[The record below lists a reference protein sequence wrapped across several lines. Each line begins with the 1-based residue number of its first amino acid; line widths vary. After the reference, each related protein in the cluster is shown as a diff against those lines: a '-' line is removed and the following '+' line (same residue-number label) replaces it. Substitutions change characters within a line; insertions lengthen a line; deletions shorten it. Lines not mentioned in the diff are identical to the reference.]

1 MNRHHTAGI
10 LCVEMSPS
18 EQLILSGSENG
29 VVAVVDLKSGMLK
42 CKIIHHKGMVTSICV
57 NSGNDVFTIGSTD
70 CSVSVWSVTNCSFLN
85 QMFLPK
91 PIFLMDISKDS
102 TFLMVICEDNRIH
115 IRALTTGTDIHCLD
129 HPSSNLVSYAKF
141 AEDSCRAIVGTGDGK
156 VLIYDVH
163 SGKLIQTLVGH
174 SDMITVIIPT
184 VNDRFLLTCGGSKL
198 IIWNFSTRKDLLP
211 SDSSTSSSV
220 SKKCSPA
227 ASAASTVVT
236 SASNNSQRITSTITS
251 GRTMTSSIRT
261 SYTKYSRPPSKR
273 LKKVENHSEAV
284 TCIAVSRDGTL
295 AVTGSLDS
303 LVKIWTLSNGE
314 THTTL
319 AGHRGPI
326 TCITFSANGL
336 FVVSGSEDTNLTVW
350 GLTVGLIVSTF
361 SEHRVKPIAVQVSH
375 DSKKILSI
383 DESGIH
389 RLWIADTGQQIFVL
403 TKPTHNVTL
412 HGNNIFAQ
420 PSKLSNTLRYW
431 STFDPDN
438 EKSVNHT
445 ESITCYYLTYDG
457 LTLVTGSNDKS
468 LKVWEVSTSKLTQIL
483 VGHEGAVTCVH
494 IAALKPSLII
504 SGSLDCNSIVWDMT
518 TGTEMF
524 TLTGHTCKVSHVR
537 LALDGSMAL
546 TAGDDNLL
554 IIWSEKGTK
563 VAILNI
569 HQSFIN
575 FATPLNT
582 DQVVIQ
588 LNNNQIIG
596 MIKLHNNP
604 AKGKTIDLP
613 PGTPID
619 GFTDQPFPIW
629 RGIIPGSKK
638 PLGRTLKRDQSFDS
652 FYFESLNRGVSV
664 DDFRKLTASSSI
676 SRDLHLSTAGIMWD
690 INTSSSTA
698 GVSMTGMVGSSCID
712 RSIASSTLGATSSI
726 LNSSSVT
733 RSPITIGP
741 LARMKLGPKQ
751 KMLKKQQSM
760 FAFFPEQSS
769 SQIKLS
775 TITFPIKEC
784 SEKTSPIG
792 GALIRS
798 QSDEKDNSP
807 STTPLTSSNTI
818 VSTTATVAT
827 TTAAATATSIGM
839 TRACGAPFNHQ
850 SQCSTTVVDS
860 HVCSIS

>member
-1 MNRHHTAGI
+1 MHINRHHTAGI

-70 CSVSVWSVTNCSFLN
+70 CSVSVWSVANCSFLN

-91 PIFLMDISKDS
+91 PIFLMDISNDS

-129 HPSSNLVSYAKF
+129 HPSSNLVSYARF

-174 SDMITVIIPT
+174 NEMITVIIPT

-211 SDSSTSSSV
+211 CDSTSSV
-220 SKKCSPA
+220 SKKCPSTA
-227 ASAASTVVT
+227 ATTAAATTSTPINSTRSTVAMSSASTSSVGGV
-236 SASNNSQRITSTITS
+236 SRP
-251 GRTMTSSIRT
+251 SIRT

-273 LKKVENHSEAV
+273 VKKVENHSEAV

-319 AGHRGPI
+319 AGHKGPI

-389 RLWIADTGQQIFVL
+389 RLWIADSGQQIFVL

-468 LKVWEVSTSKLTQIL
+468 LKVWEVSSSKLTQIL
-483 VGHEGAVTCVH
+483 VGHEASVTCVH

-504 SGSLDCNSIVWDMT
+504 SGSCDCNSIVWDMT

-524 TLTGHTCKVSHVR
+524 TLTGHTSKVSHVR

-563 VAILNI
+563 IAILNV
-569 HQSFIN
+569 HQSFVH

-690 INTSSSTA
+690 INTSSA
-698 GVSMTGMVGSSCID
+698 GGTGTLMSNTGGID
-712 RSIASSTLGATSSI
+712 RSITSSTLGATTSI
-726 LNSSSVT
+726 LNTSSVT
-733 RSPITIGP
+733 RSPITMGP
-741 LARMKLGPKQ
+741 LARIKLGPQKQ
-751 KMLKKQQSM
+751 KILKKQQSM

-769 SQIKLS
+769 STIKLS
-775 TITFPIKEC
+775 TISFPIKEC
-784 SEKTSPIG
+784 SEKTSPISG
-792 GALIRS
+792 TLLRS
-798 QSDEKDNSP
+798 QSDEKDNTP
-807 STTPLTSSNTI
+807 STTPLTSSNKI
-818 VSTTATVAT
+818 L
-827 TTAAATATSIGM
+827 TTAAASSMATC
-839 TRACGAPFNHQ
+839 TGAASNHRSSQ
-850 SQCSTTVVDS
+850 STSTIVDS

>member
-1 MNRHHTAGI
+1 M
-10 LCVEMSPS
+10 
-18 EQLILSGSENG
+18 
-29 VVAVVDLKSGMLK
+29 VAVVDLKSGMLK

-70 CSVSVWSVTNCSFLN
+70 CSVSVWSVSNCSFLN

-211 SDSSTSSSV
+211 SDSSSSGG
-220 SKKCSPA
+220 KKGP
-227 ASAASTVVT
+227 SAAATTTAAAVT
-236 SASNNSQRITSTITS
+236 SASNNTQRVGATAPS
-251 GRTMTSSIRT
+251 GRAMSSSLRT

-273 LKKVENHSEAV
+273 VKKVENHSEAV

-319 AGHRGPI
+319 AGHRGAI

-524 TLTGHTCKVSHVR
+524 TLTGHTSKVCHVR

-546 TAGDDNLL
+546 TAGEDNLL

-563 VAILNI
+563 IAILNI
-569 HQSFIN
+569 HQSFVN

-698 GVSMTGMVGSSCID
+698 GVSLAGVAGSSCID
-712 RSIASSTLGATSSI
+712 RSIASSTLGATTSI

-733 RSPITIGP
+733 RSPITMGP

-784 SEKTSPIG
+784 AEKTSPIG

-807 STTPLTSSNTI
+807 SRIPLNSSNR
-818 VSTTATVAT
+818 VAT
-827 TTAAATATSIGM
+827 TTAAATVASSMGVTGATSSS
-839 TRACGAPFNHQ
+839 NHQ
-850 SQCSTTVVDS
+850 SQCSSAFVDS